1 MKAQPRTTLS
11 FKLDKAIYSPFSHL
25 LQKGF
30 LVETLTGSTIKNL
43 LCEHF
48 KVEENY
54 LEDRITTI
62 FLDGKPVDDVDKA
75 MVKDGSVL
83 ALSAAMPGLVG
94 SAFRRGGILAAFRS
108 GITYQQEDTISDSD
122 SVAVVTIKLFNLLV
136 GELGPVFLKKG
147 IIVNREDVIHVL
159 DDRGNTSGSLVR
171 CVKMGKKEMPYE
183 QLSALNWSKEPEK
196 MFFKVSISSDVE

>member
-62 FLDGKPVDDVDKA
+62 FLDGKPVDD
-75 MVKDGSVL
+75 
-83 ALSAAMPGLVG
+83 AA
-94 SAFRRGGILAAFRS
+94 
-108 GITYQQEDTISDSD
+108 
-122 SVAVVTIKLFNLLV
+122 
-136 GELGPVFLKKG
+136 GPVYRHG
-147 IIVNREDVIHVL
+147 GTR
-159 DDRGNTSGSLVR
+159 
-171 CVKMGKKEMPYE
+171 
-183 QLSALNWSKEPEK
+183 
-196 MFFKVSISSDVE
+196 